1 MSRRAVGVVL
11 AALVA
16 VGVGTG
22 PVGVETA
29 SAAPPAHT
37 LKVSGA
43 GVDSYPAFDPGTER
57 YAVTTTAATAGSVTV
72 DATTSDPS
80 GRVLVDGRDE
90 TGHPVTVTG
99 LSAGEEVSVIFEDSA
114 GAEAH
119 SLVYL
124 PAGFPA
130 LKTVT
135 KQPGIAPG
143 LVALTLTQWNQP
155 TANFETVVDDNGVPV
170 YVRTS
175 TDSALDLKL
184 QPNGHV
190 SVSRKTTTPGRTGSA
205 VAELDAAFREVGRYE
220 TEGLVNTDDSDSVLL
235 ANGHRIL
242 VAQEPNATT
251 GLVDAV
257 IQELSESGAK
267 LFEWNSG
274 AHGLAAE
281 TMVAA
286 GNKDYAHIDSVVVMP
301 DGDLLASFRHLSAV
315 LKIARTAHD
324 GFQVGDIVWRL
335 GGRHSSFTF
344 PDDQQPTGPCA
355 QHSASVLPN
364 GHILVFDNGSGGI
377 DIPLCVDP
385 ANPAGPA
392 VDRRFSRVTEYDVS
406 QPGVAHLVWSY
417 LPPGGRYNFF
427 AGSAQRLA
435 NGNTLVGYATIR
447 GAVATEVDATGTAVW
462 ELKDATAVDPQP
474 YYSTYR
480 AVKFSVPDALEPVV
494 TVVGAAR
501 RRHRRRRHDRHPRGP
516 VHRPRRLVP
525 AVLLGDRADRRPP
538 RHRDARLAH
547 LVGDRA
553 GRRRQRHVRDAPLHR
568 GGCRGAGAA
577 GRRDPAPGRRL
588 DRQRRVRRP
597 EPSDR
602 APTRHPRRDGRG
614 RRTPPERRHH
624 RRPAPG
630 PRHGGQ
636 PCLPGDLPGGGTRR
650 QPGGPAGDLPHG
662 PPGTRTLRPGPGP
675 GDRHPGGPRRRR
687 AHRARPRRLP
697 GDTLPGRRGGAA
709 GPPLT

>member
-16 VGVGTG
+16 VVVGTG

-29 SAAPPAHT
+29 SAAPPTHT
-37 LKVSGA
+37 LTVSGA

-57 YAVTTTAATAGSVTV
+57 YAVTTSAATGGAITV
-72 DATTSDPS
+72 AAKTSDPS
-80 GRVLVDGRDE
+80 GHVLVDGRDQ

-99 LSAGEEVSVIFEDSA
+99 LSAGDEVSVIFNDSA
-114 GAEAH
+114 GTEVH

-130 LKTVT
+130 LRAVT

-155 TANFETVVDDNGVPV
+155 TPNFETLVDVNGVPA
-170 YVRTS
+170 YVRRS
-175 TDSALDLKL
+175 TDNALDLKL

-205 VAELDAAFREVGRYE
+205 VAELDGAFREVGRYE
-220 TEGLVNTDDSDSVLL
+220 TSGLVNTDDSDSVLL
-235 ANGHRIL
+235 ASGHRIL

-257 IQELSESGAK
+257 IQELSETGAK
-267 LFEWNSG
+267 VFEWNSG

-286 GNKDYAHIDSVVVMP
+286 GTKDYAHIDSVAVMP

-315 LKIARTAHD
+315 LKIARSAHD

-344 PDDQQPTGPCA
+344 PDDPQASGPCG
-355 QHSASVLPN
+355 QHNASVLPN

-406 QPGVAHLVWSY
+406 QPGTAHLVSSY
-417 LPPGGRYNFF
+417 VPPGGRYNFF

-447 GAVATEVDATGTAVW
+447 GAVATEVDASGTAVW

-480 AVKFSVPDALEPVV
+480 ALKFAVPDALEPVV
-494 TVVGAAR
+494 TVTGLPDGATVAAGATVTPEVRCTDRGGSSLRSCSVTGLTGGHLDTATPGSRTWSVTAR
-501 RRHRRRRHDRHPRGP
+501 DGAGNAATVTRHYTVAAAGVQVRPDAAIRLSGASWTGNDVYGGPSRQTVRRHLTRGGSAVAVVRLQNDGSSADRLRVRGKAGSP
-516 VHRPRRLVP
+516 GIRVTFRAAGRDVSR
-525 AVLLGDRADRRPP
+525 AVLRGTYRT
-538 RHRDARLAH
+538 ARLAPGGSVQ
-547 LVGDRA
+547 LRVRVTATRAARA
-553 GRRRQRHVRDAPLHR
+553 GAERTV
-568 GGCRGAGAA
+568 
-577 GRRDPAPGRRL
+577 
-588 DRQRRVRRP
+588 RVRAISVVRP
-597 EPSDR
+597 SLVDVV
-602 APTRHPRRDGRG
+602 ALQVRR
-614 RRTPPERRHH
+614 
-624 RRPAPG
+624 
-630 PRHGGQ
+630 
-636 PCLPGDLPGGGTRR
+636 
-650 QPGGPAGDLPHG
+650 
-662 PPGTRTLRPGPGP
+662 
-675 GDRHPGGPRRRR
+675 
-687 AHRARPRRLP
+687 
-697 GDTLPGRRGGAA
+697 
-709 GPPLT
+709 

>member
-11 AALVA
+11 PALVVVV
-16 VGVGTG
+16 VGAG
-22 PVGVETA
+22 PVRVETA

-37 LKVSGA
+37 LTVSGA
-43 GVDSYPAFDPGTER
+43 GVGSYPAFDPGTER
-57 YAVTTTAATAGSVTV
+57 YAVTTSAATGGSVTV
-72 DATTSDPS
+72 DAKTSDPF
-80 GRVLVDGRDE
+80 GHVLVNGRDE

-99 LSAGEEVSVIFEDSA
+99 LSAGDEVSVIFADSA
-114 GAEAH
+114 GPEVH

-130 LKTVT
+130 LEAVT
-135 KQPGIAPG
+135 KQPGTAPG

-155 TANFETVVDDNGVPV
+155 TPNFETLVDVNGVPA

-175 TDSALDLKL
+175 TDNALDLKL

-205 VAELDAAFREVGRYE
+205 VAELDAGFREVGRYE
-220 TEGLVNTDDSDSVLL
+220 TAGLVNTDDSDSVLL

-257 IQELSESGAK
+257 IQELSETGVK
-267 LFEWNSG
+267 VFEWNSG
-274 AHGLAAE
+274 AHSLAAE

-286 GNKDYAHIDSVVVMP
+286 GTKDYAHIDSVAVMP

-344 PDDQQPTGPCA
+344 PDDPQHSGPCG
-355 QHSASVLPN
+355 QHHASVLPN
-364 GHILVFDNGSGGI
+364 GHILLFDNGSGGI

-406 QPGVAHLVWSY
+406 QPGTAHLVSSY
-417 LPPGGRYNFF
+417 VPPGGRYNFF

-447 GAVATEVDATGTAVW
+447 GAVATEVDASGTAVW
-462 ELKDATAVDPQP
+462 ELKDATADASQP

-480 AVKFSVPDALEPVV
+480 AVKFPVPDALEPVV
-494 TVVGAAR
+494 TVIGPPDGATVGAGTTVTPQVRCTDRGGSSLRSCSVTGLTGGHLDTAAPGSHTWSVTAR
-501 RRHRRRRHDRHPRGP
+501 DGAGNAASVTRRYTVAAAGVRVRPDAAIRLPGAAWTGNDVYGGPTRQTVRRHLTRGGT
-516 VHRPRRLVP
+516 VLAVVRLQND
-525 AVLLGDRADRRPP
+525 GSTADRLRV
-538 RHRDARLAH
+538 RGTAGSRAFRVTYRAGGRDVSRAVQRGTYRTARLAPGRSV
-547 LVGDRA
+547 LVRVRVTATRAARA
-553 GRRRQRHVRDAPLHR
+553 GAQRTVRVRAFSSVRPSLVDVVAL
-568 GGCRGAGAA
+568 
-577 GRRDPAPGRRL
+577 
-588 DRQRRVRRP
+588 RVRR
-597 EPSDR
+597 
-602 APTRHPRRDGRG
+602 
-614 RRTPPERRHH
+614 
-624 RRPAPG
+624 
-630 PRHGGQ
+630 
-636 PCLPGDLPGGGTRR
+636 
-650 QPGGPAGDLPHG
+650 
-662 PPGTRTLRPGPGP
+662 
-675 GDRHPGGPRRRR
+675 
-687 AHRARPRRLP
+687 
-697 GDTLPGRRGGAA
+697 
-709 GPPLT
+709 

>member
-1 MSRRAVGVVL
+1 MSRRTVGVVL
-11 AALVA
+11 PALVA
-16 VGVGTG
+16 VVVVGTG
-22 PVGVETA
+22 PVRVETA

-57 YAVTTTAATAGSVTV
+57 YAVTTSAATGGSVTV

-80 GRVLVDGRDE
+80 GHVLVDGRDE

-99 LSAGEEVSVIFEDSA
+99 LSAGDEVSVIFQDSA
-114 GAEAH
+114 GTEVH

-130 LKTVT
+130 LEAVT

-155 TANFETVVDDNGVPV
+155 TPNFETMVDVNGVPT

-175 TDSALDLKL
+175 RDNALDLKL

-190 SVSRKTTTPGRTGSA
+190 SVSRRTTTPGRTGSA
-205 VAELDAAFREVGRYE
+205 VAELDGAFREVGRYE
-220 TEGLVNTDDSDSVLL
+220 TAGLVNTDDSDSVLL

-242 VAQEPNATT
+242 VAQEANATT

-257 IQELSESGAK
+257 IQELSETGAK

-286 GNKDYAHIDSVVVMP
+286 GSKDYAHIDSVAVMP

-315 LKIARTAHD
+315 LRIARSAHD
-324 GFQVGDIVWRL
+324 GFQAGDIVWRL
-335 GGRHSSFTF
+335 GGRHSSFAF
-344 PDDQQPTGPCA
+344 PDDPQPSGPCG

-364 GHILVFDNGSGGI
+364 GHILLFDNGSGGI

-406 QPGVAHLVWSY
+406 QPGAAHLVWSY
-417 LPPGGRYNFF
+417 VPPGGRYNFF

-447 GAVATEVDATGTAVW
+447 GAVTTEVDASGTAVW
-462 ELKDATAVDPQP
+462 ELKDASADPSQP

-480 AVKFSVPDALEPVV
+480 AVKFPVPDAVEPVV
-494 TVVGAAR
+494 TVTGLPDGATVA
-501 RRHRRRRHDRHPRGP
+501 
-516 VHRPRRLVP
+516 
-525 AVLLGDRADRRPP
+525 
-538 RHRDARLAH
+538 
-547 LVGDRA
+547 A
-553 GRRRQRHVRDAPLHR
+553 GATVTPQVRCTDR
-568 GGCRGAGAA
+568 GGSSLRSCSVTG
-577 GRRDPAPGRRL
+577 L
-588 DRQRRVRRP
+588 
-597 EPSDR
+597 
-602 APTRHPRRDGRG
+602 T
-614 RRTPPERRHH
+614 
-624 RRPAPG
+624 
-630 PRHGGQ
+630 GGH
-636 PCLPGDLPGGGTRR
+636 LAT
-650 QPGGPAGDLPHG
+650 AT
-662 PPGTRTLRPGPGP
+662 PGTRTWSVTARDGAGNAASVTRRYTVRAAAVRVRP
-675 GDRHPGGPRRRR
+675 D
-687 AHRARPRRLP
+687 AAIRLP
-697 GDTLPGRRGGAA
+697 GAAWTGNNVYGGPSRQTVRRHLARGGTVLAVVRLQNDGTAADRLRVRGAA
-709 GPPLT
+709 GSRAFRVTYRAAGRDVSRTVRRGTYRTARLAPGRSVLIRVRVTATRAARAGAGRTVGVRAISVVRPSVLDVVALRVRR

>member
-16 VGVGTG
+16 VVVGTG

-29 SAAPPAHT
+29 SAAPPTHT
-37 LKVSGA
+37 LTVSGA

-57 YAVTTTAATAGSVTV
+57 YAVTTSAATGGAITV
-72 DATTSDPS
+72 AAKTSDPS
-80 GRVLVDGRDE
+80 GHVLVDGRDQ

-99 LSAGEEVSVIFEDSA
+99 LSAGDEVSVIFNDSA
-114 GAEAH
+114 GTEVH

-130 LKTVT
+130 LRAVT

-155 TANFETVVDDNGVPV
+155 TPNFETLVDVNGVPA
-170 YVRTS
+170 YVRRS
-175 TDSALDLKL
+175 TDNALDLKL

-205 VAELDAAFREVGRYE
+205 VAELDGAFREVGRYE
-220 TEGLVNTDDSDSVLL
+220 TSGLVNTDDSDSVLL

-257 IQELSESGAK
+257 IQELSETGAK
-267 LFEWNSG
+267 VFEWNSG

-286 GNKDYAHIDSVVVMP
+286 GTKDYAHIDSVAVMP

-315 LKIARTAHD
+315 LKIARSAHD

-344 PDDQQPTGPCA
+344 PDDPQAGPCG
-355 QHSASVLPN
+355 QHHASVLPN

-406 QPGVAHLVWSY
+406 QPGTAHLVSSY
-417 LPPGGRYNFF
+417 VPPGGRYNFF

-447 GAVATEVDATGTAVW
+447 GAVATEVDASGTAVW

-480 AVKFSVPDALEPVV
+480 ALKFAVPDALEPVV
-494 TVVGAAR
+494 TVTGLPDGATVAAGATVTPEVRCTDRGGSSLRSCSVTGLTGGHLDTATPGSRTWSVTAR
-501 RRHRRRRHDRHPRGP
+501 DGAGNAATVTRHYTVAAAGVQVRPDAAIRLSGASWTGNDVYGGPSRQTVRRHLTRGGSVVAVVRLQNDGSSADRLRVRGTAGSRAFR
-516 VHRPRRLVP
+516 VTYRAAGRDVSR
-525 AVLLGDRADRRPP
+525 AVLRGTYRT
-538 RHRDARLAH
+538 ARLAPGGSVQ
-547 LVGDRA
+547 LRVRVTATRAARA
-553 GRRRQRHVRDAPLHR
+553 GAERTV
-568 GGCRGAGAA
+568 
-577 GRRDPAPGRRL
+577 
-588 DRQRRVRRP
+588 RVRAISVVRP
-597 EPSDR
+597 SLVDVV
-602 APTRHPRRDGRG
+602 ALQVRR
-614 RRTPPERRHH
+614 
-624 RRPAPG
+624 
-630 PRHGGQ
+630 
-636 PCLPGDLPGGGTRR
+636 
-650 QPGGPAGDLPHG
+650 
-662 PPGTRTLRPGPGP
+662 
-675 GDRHPGGPRRRR
+675 
-687 AHRARPRRLP
+687 
-697 GDTLPGRRGGAA
+697 
-709 GPPLT
+709 

>member
-80 GRVLVDGRDE
+80 GRVLVDGHDE

-114 GAEAH
+114 GTEAH

-205 VAELDAAFREVGRYE
+205 VAELDAAFHEVGRYE

-324 GFQVGDIVWRL
+324 GFQIGDIVWRL

-385 ANPAGPA
+385 VNPAGPA

-494 TVVGAAR
+494 TVDGAPDGATVAAGTTVTPQVRCTDRGGSSLRSCSVTGLTGGHLDTATPGSRTWSVTARDGAGNATSVTRRYTVAAAGVRVRPDAAIRLPGAAWTGNDVYGGPSR
-501 RRHRRRRHDRHPRGP
+501 QTVRRHVTRGGTA
-516 VHRPRRLVP
+516 VAVVRLQND
-525 AVLLGDRADRRPP
+525 GTTADRLRV
-538 RHRDARLAH
+538 RGTAGSRAFRVTYRAAGRDVSRAVQRGTYRTARLAPGRSV
-547 LVGDRA
+547 LVRVRVTATRAARA
-553 GRRRQRHVRDAPLHR
+553 GAERTV
-568 GGCRGAGAA
+568 
-577 GRRDPAPGRRL
+577 
-588 DRQRRVRRP
+588 RVRAVSLVT
-597 EPSDR
+597 PSLADVV
-602 APTRHPRRDGRG
+602 ALQVRR
-614 RRTPPERRHH
+614 
-624 RRPAPG
+624 
-630 PRHGGQ
+630 
-636 PCLPGDLPGGGTRR
+636 
-650 QPGGPAGDLPHG
+650 
-662 PPGTRTLRPGPGP
+662 
-675 GDRHPGGPRRRR
+675 
-687 AHRARPRRLP
+687 
-697 GDTLPGRRGGAA
+697 
-709 GPPLT
+709 

>member
-16 VGVGTG
+16 VVVGTG
-22 PVGVETA
+22 PVSVETA
-29 SAAPPAHT
+29 SAAPPDHT
-37 LKVSGA
+37 LSVSGT
-43 GVDSYPAFDPGTER
+43 GVDSYPAFDPATER

-80 GRVLVDGRDE
+80 GHVLVDGRDE

-99 LSAGEEVSVIFEDSA
+99 LSAGEEVSVIFADSA
-114 GAEAH
+114 GTEVH

-130 LKTVT
+130 LQAVT

-155 TANFETVVDDNGVPV
+155 TPNYETVVDVNGVPA
-170 YVRTS
+170 YVRAS

-190 SVSRKTTTPGRTGSA
+190 SVSRKSTTPGRTGSA

-220 TEGLVNTDDSDSVLL
+220 TTGLVNTDDSDSVLL
-235 ANGHRIL
+235 PNGHRIL
-242 VAQEPNATT
+242 VAQESNATT

-257 IQELSESGAK
+257 IQELSETGAK

-281 TMVAA
+281 TMAAA

-315 LKIARTAHD
+315 LKIARSAHD

-344 PDDQQPTGPCA
+344 PDDPQPSGPCG

-417 LPPGGRYNFF
+417 VPPGGRYNFF

-447 GAVATEVDATGTAVW
+447 GAVATEVDASGTAVW

-480 AVKFSVPDALEPVV
+480 AAKFPVPDALEPVV
-494 TVVGAAR
+494 AVSGAPPDGATVAAGTTVTPQVRCTDRGGSSLRSCSVTGLTGGHLDTATPGPHTWSAAAR
-501 RRHRRRRHDRHPRGP
+501 DGAGNAASVTRRYTVAAAGVRVRPDAAIRLSGGAWTGNDVYGGPSRQTVRRHLTRGGT
-516 VHRPRRLVP
+516 VLAVVRLQND
-525 AVLLGDRADRRPP
+525 GTTADRLRV
-538 RHRDARLAH
+538 RGTAGTRAFRVTYRAGGRDVSRAVQRGTYRTARLA
-547 LVGDRA
+547 
-553 GRRRQRHVRDAPLHR
+553 
-568 GGCRGAGAA
+568 
-577 GRRDPAPGRRL
+577 PGRSVL
-588 DRQRRVRRP
+588 VRVRVTAT
-597 EPSDR
+597 R
-602 APTRHPRRDGRG
+602 A
-614 RRTPPERRHH
+614 
-624 RRPAPG
+624 A
-630 PRHGGQ
+630 
-636 PCLPGDLPGGGTRR
+636 
-650 QPGGPAGDLPHG
+650 
-662 PPGTRTLRPGPGP
+662 RPGA
-675 GDRHPGGPRRRR
+675 RRSVSVRAVSLVRPSLADAVALQIRR
-687 AHRARPRRLP
+687 
-697 GDTLPGRRGGAA
+697 
-709 GPPLT
+709 

>member
-16 VGVGTG
+16 VVVGTG

-29 SAAPPAHT
+29 SAAPPTHT
-37 LKVSGA
+37 LTVSGA

-57 YAVTTTAATAGSVTV
+57 YAVTTSAATGGAITV
-72 DATTSDPS
+72 AAKTSDPA
-80 GRVLVDGRDE
+80 GHVLVDGRDQ

-99 LSAGEEVSVIFEDSA
+99 LSAGDEVSVIFNDSA
-114 GAEAH
+114 GTEVH

-130 LKTVT
+130 LRAVT

-155 TANFETVVDDNGVPV
+155 TPNFETLVDVNGVPA
-170 YVRTS
+170 YVRRS
-175 TDSALDLKL
+175 TDNALDLKL

-205 VAELDAAFREVGRYE
+205 VAELDGAFREVGRYE
-220 TEGLVNTDDSDSVLL
+220 TSGLVNTDDSDSVLL

-257 IQELSESGAK
+257 IQELSETGAK
-267 LFEWNSG
+267 VFEWNSG

-286 GNKDYAHIDSVVVMP
+286 GTKDYAHIDSVAVMP

-315 LKIARTAHD
+315 LKIARSAHD

-344 PDDQQPTGPCA
+344 PDDPQASGPCG
-355 QHSASVLPN
+355 QHHASVLPN

-406 QPGVAHLVWSY
+406 QPGTAHLVSSY
-417 LPPGGRYNFF
+417 VPPGGRYNFF

-447 GAVATEVDATGTAVW
+447 GAVATEVDASGTAVW

-480 AVKFSVPDALEPVV
+480 ALKFAVPDALEPVV
-494 TVVGAAR
+494 TVTGLPDGATVATGATVTPEVRCADRGGSSLRSCSVTGLTGGPLDTAPPGSRTWSGTAR
-501 RRHRRRRHDRHPRGP
+501 DGAGNAATVTRHYTVAAAGVQVRPDAAIRLSGASWTGNDVYGGPSRQTVRRHLTRGGSVVAVVRLQNDGSSADRLRVRGTAGSRAFR
-516 VHRPRRLVP
+516 VTYRAAGRDVSR
-525 AVLLGDRADRRPP
+525 AVLRGTYRT
-538 RHRDARLAH
+538 ARLAPGGSVQ
-547 LVGDRA
+547 LRVRVTATRAARA
-553 GRRRQRHVRDAPLHR
+553 GAERTV
-568 GGCRGAGAA
+568 
-577 GRRDPAPGRRL
+577 
-588 DRQRRVRRP
+588 RVRAISVVRP
-597 EPSDR
+597 SLVDVV
-602 APTRHPRRDGRG
+602 ALQVRR
-614 RRTPPERRHH
+614 
-624 RRPAPG
+624 
-630 PRHGGQ
+630 
-636 PCLPGDLPGGGTRR
+636 
-650 QPGGPAGDLPHG
+650 
-662 PPGTRTLRPGPGP
+662 
-675 GDRHPGGPRRRR
+675 
-687 AHRARPRRLP
+687 
-697 GDTLPGRRGGAA
+697 
-709 GPPLT
+709 

>member
-16 VGVGTG
+16 VVVGTG

-29 SAAPPAHT
+29 SAAPPTHT
-37 LKVSGA
+37 LTVSGA

-57 YAVTTTAATAGSVTV
+57 YAVTTSAATGGAITV
-72 DATTSDPS
+72 AAKTSDPS
-80 GRVLVDGRDE
+80 GHVLVDGRDQ

-99 LSAGEEVSVIFEDSA
+99 LSAGDEVSVIFNDSA
-114 GAEAH
+114 GTEVH

-130 LKTVT
+130 LRAVT

-155 TANFETVVDDNGVPV
+155 TPNFETLVDVNGVPA
-170 YVRTS
+170 YVRRS
-175 TDSALDLKL
+175 TDNALDLKL

-205 VAELDAAFREVGRYE
+205 VAELDGAFREVGRYE
-220 TEGLVNTDDSDSVLL
+220 TSGLVNTDDSDSVLL

-251 GLVDAV
+251 GLVDDV
-257 IQELSESGAK
+257 IQELSETGAK

-315 LKIARTAHD
+315 LRIARTAHD

-344 PDDQQPTGPCA
+344 PDDPQAGPCG
-355 QHSASVLPN
+355 QHHASVLPN

-377 DIPLCVDP
+377 DIPLCVNP

-406 QPGVAHLVWSY
+406 QPGTAHLVSSY
-417 LPPGGRYNFF
+417 VPPGGRYNFF

-447 GAVATEVDATGTAVW
+447 GAVATEVDASGTAVW

-480 AVKFSVPDALEPVV
+480 ALKFAVPDALEPVV
-494 TVVGAAR
+494 TVTGLPDGATVAAGATVTPEVRCTDRGGSSLRSCSATGLTGGHLDTATPGSRTWSVTAR
-501 RRHRRRRHDRHPRGP
+501 DGAGNAATVTRHYTVAAAGVQVRPDAAIRLSGASWTGNDVYGGPSRQTVRRHLTRGGSVVAVVRLQNDGSSADRLRVRGTAGSRAFR
-516 VHRPRRLVP
+516 VTYRAAGRDVSR
-525 AVLLGDRADRRPP
+525 AVLRGTYRT
-538 RHRDARLAH
+538 ARLAPRGSVQ
-547 LVGDRA
+547 LRVRVTPPPAARA
-553 GRRRQRHVRDAPLHR
+553 GAERTV
-568 GGCRGAGAA
+568 
-577 GRRDPAPGRRL
+577 
-588 DRQRRVRRP
+588 RVRAISVVRP
-597 EPSDR
+597 SLVDVV
-602 APTRHPRRDGRG
+602 ALQVRR
-614 RRTPPERRHH
+614 
-624 RRPAPG
+624 
-630 PRHGGQ
+630 
-636 PCLPGDLPGGGTRR
+636 
-650 QPGGPAGDLPHG
+650 
-662 PPGTRTLRPGPGP
+662 
-675 GDRHPGGPRRRR
+675 
-687 AHRARPRRLP
+687 
-697 GDTLPGRRGGAA
+697 
-709 GPPLT
+709 